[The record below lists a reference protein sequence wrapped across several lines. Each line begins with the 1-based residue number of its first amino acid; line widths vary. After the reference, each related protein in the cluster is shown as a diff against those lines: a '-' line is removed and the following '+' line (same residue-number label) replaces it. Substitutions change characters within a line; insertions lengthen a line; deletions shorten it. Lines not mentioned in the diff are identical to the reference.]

1 VTIQLLQLANA
12 EFVIGTAGSIASDE
26 MRKHCKSIK
35 GAIWV
40 VDRANREVD
49 FTERD
54 RNVNAWHELVEKHPN
69 TPSELSEDS
78 TAQSP
83 PGITSIWL
91 GENPKHG
98 ELVTFTQSV
107 SYGKKTSRYTHLLKI
122 FHFRILYPQSAH
134 NYPPSPTPNEYQTGT
149 SSSLPTPSPS
159 SPSSSKPSQH
169 STATP
174 PSRSTPSVATTSSS
188 LSPHPTL

>member
-1 VTIQLLQLANA
+1 VLIPYGLPEDVAIQLLQLANA

-26 MRKHCKSIK
+26 MKKHCKTIK

-49 FTERD
+49 FTERSQ
-54 RNVNAWHELVEKHPN
+54 NVNAWHELVE
-69 TPSELSEDS
+69 TPTSASSELPEASS
-78 TAQSP
+78 AQSP

-107 SYGKKTSRYTHLLKI
+107 S
-122 FHFRILYPQSAH
+122 
-134 NYPPSPTPNEYQTGT
+134 
-149 SSSLPTPSPS
+149 
-159 SPSSSKPSQH
+159 
-169 STATP
+169 
-174 PSRSTPSVATTSSS
+174 
-188 LSPHPTL
+188 